1 MYENYVRLRDA
12 KGVTDYEVARA
23 TGIAPSVI
31 SEWKRGKY
39 NLKVDKLM
47 KIASYFGVTLDDLVK
62 EPETVE

>member
-1 MYENYVRLRDA
+1 MYENYARLRDA

-47 KIASYFGVTLDDLVK
+47 KIAAYFGVTLDELM
-62 EPETVE
+62 ETPAAVE